1 MPPMIVAMARARRR
15 EKRHQ
20 VFEAL
25 QAHLL
30 LPVGSAYEPA
40 SVHHAADIADVMWLD
55 LEPESAHRLFREM
68 PIESAAEVLA
78 EAEEK
83 LQAILLSEMEPEQ
96 IGSLLNELSADDATD
111 ILEHLPEQQ
120 RLEAMC
126 FIKPED
132 AADIRHLSEYPP
144 HSAGGLM
151 TTEFLTAEPEENVG
165 DILKRIKRDE
175 GMAESIHVIF
185 VIDDL
190 GRLKGVISTRE
201 LLEASIHDSV
211 VEIMIPDVISA
222 KVDED
227 KEDVAHRLLHYN
239 LSMIPVLDPRG
250 IIVGIVTADDALE
263 VMEDEGSEDALLLAG
278 ASAASEAGEPL
289 LTKVGHRAP
298 MLLMPTIA
306 GLAISSVI
314 AAFGLPDA
322 NSPTVTESSAVISL
336 IVSYVPLALG
346 IAGTVG
352 MQTSAV
358 LVRGFAVG
366 QIVHGRRMGVFMGE
380 VKVGMLLGLLSALV
394 AGPAMALFTGDLAVG
409 LSMGLALM
417 LAAGWTAI
425 TASSIAMG
433 SDAVGLDPALVSGPV
448 MMAISDLSGTA
459 LFLGIASLILLP

>member
-1 MPPMIVAMARARRR
+1 MPRSRRR
-15 EKRHQ
+15 EQRHQ

-25 QAHLL
+25 QAHLQS
-30 LPVGSAYEPA
+30 PQGTPFVPA
-40 SVHHAADIADVMWLD
+40 AEHHPADLADVLWLD
-55 LEPESAHRLFREM
+55 FEPEQAYRIFHEM
-68 PIESAAEVLA
+68 PVEAAAEVLA
-78 EAEEK
+78 ESEEK
-83 LQAILLSEMEPEQ
+83 LQARLLEHTEPER
-96 IGSLLNELSADDATD
+96 IGALLNELSADDATD

-151 TTEFLTAEPEENVG
+151 TTEFLTAEAEENVG
-165 DILKRIKRDE
+165 DIIKRIKRDE
-175 GMAESIHVIF
+175 GSAESIYVIF
-185 VIDDL
+185 VVDVL

-201 LLEASIHDSV
+201 LLEAGIHDTV
-211 VEIMIPDVISA
+211 GDIMIPDVISA

-227 KEDVAHRLLHYN
+227 QEDVAHRLLHYN

-278 ASAASEAGEPL
+278 ASASSDAGEPL
-289 LTKVGHRAP
+289 LTKVAHRAP
-298 MLLMPTIA
+298 MLLMPMVA
-306 GLAISSVI
+306 GLGISSVI
-314 AAFGLPDA
+314 ATFGVD
-322 NSPTVTESSAVISL
+322 EQAVPAAGENPAVATMEL
-336 IVSYVPLALG
+336 IVSYIPLALG

-366 QIVHGRRMGVFMGE
+366 QIPHGRRLGVFFGE
-380 VKVGMLLGLLSALV
+380 VKVGLLLGLLSAV
-394 AGPAMALFTGDLAVG
+394 IAGPAMGMFIGSLTVG
-409 LSMGLALM
+409 LALGLALM

-433 SDAVGLDPALVSGPV
+433 SDAVGLDPALVSGPI

-459 LFLGIASLILLP
+459 LFLGIASLILLH